1 MYREVIT
8 SALGA
13 SGKIVPIESAIS
25 GERYVGATPHHRNC
39 ELYPVFRQ
47 SKRASF
53 VHMPRQSMHGRR
65 GESDAH
71 SEAIKSWM
79 RFFNT
84 QLGECPAC
92 LLEGVDS
99 AEHICSE
106 YRLHGKPHNS
116 LLSSNR
122 LYGEIVWTCDRCLR
136 VHMWDLLDC
145 AISVVSNKRVPGLG
159 SRVRPDIT
167 ILGEGNRA
175 LALLEFRKSHLS
187 DTVRQVA
194 RESNIPL
201 FVIDIG
207 ESPSEFIAGINN
219 PRRGVWE
226 STEMSETNRRIAE
239 DSFRFRE
246 SVAKEGGVAS
256 EFAALPDNDG
266 NLADVLFHAS
276 GRSSALPQPSI
287 GMYLMASESSLKC
300 ESQKRWLAPDVSP
313 S

>member
-1 MYREVIT
+1 
-8 SALGA
+8 
-13 SGKIVPIESAIS
+13 
-25 GERYVGATPHHRNC
+25 
-39 ELYPVFRQ
+39 
-47 SKRASF
+47 
-53 VHMPRQSMHGRR
+53 
-65 GESDAH
+65 
-71 SEAIKSWM
+71 
-79 RFFNT
+79 
-84 QLGECPAC
+84 
-92 LLEGVDS
+92 
-99 AEHICSE
+99 
-106 YRLHGKPHNS
+106 
-116 LLSSNR
+116 
-122 LYGEIVWTCDRCLR
+122 
-136 VHMWDLLDC
+136 MWDLLDC

-266 NLADVLFHAS
+266 NLADEPVSEVGLMS
-276 GRSSALPQPSI
+276 G
-287 GMYLMASESSLKC
+287 
-300 ESQKRWLAPDVSP
+300 V
-313 S
+313 